1 MILCGRYPQDMGYEL
16 MGSRKMVLR
25 QTEFSALDQ
34 AYRVERD
41 GRRRSHMQ
49 VIWFLLQDNGVSEA
63 SRVTG
68 FSERW
73 INKLID
79 RWNAA
84 GLAGLGDRR
93 RNNKGAQPLLDDEGL
108 AALDAALREDP
119 ADGGV
124 WSGRQVTDW
133 MSDYLGRPVSAKRG
147 FDYLHRLNYSRQQPR
162 PRHAKA
168 ASPEEQDRFKKKFS
182 RQWRQRVE
190 KALETSSPGTR
201 AAETKAQDQ
210 SPAARSKSG
219 LSTSIAS
226 G

>member
-1 MILCGRYPQDMGYEL
+1 
-16 MGSRKMVLR
+16 MVLR
-25 QTEFSALDQ
+25 QTEFSALDR

-68 FSERW
+68 FSGRW

-79 RWNAA
+79 RWNAR

-93 RNNKGAQPLLDDEGL
+93 CNNKGAQPLLDDEGL
-108 AALDAALREDP
+108 AALDAALSEDP

-124 WSGRQVTDW
+124 WSGRQVTNW
-133 MSDYLGRPVSAKRG
+133 MSDYLGRPVSEKRG

-168 ASPEEQDRFKKKFS
+168 AGPEEQDRFKKKS
-182 RQWRQRVE
+182 PKQWRRRGE
-190 KALETSSPGTR
+190 KPPVTSSPGTR
-201 AAETKAQDQ
+201 AAETKAAEPKPWDQ
-210 SPAARSKSG
+210 PATACSKSG

>member
-73 INKLID
+73 INILID

-93 RNNKGAQPLLDDEGL
+93 RNNKGAQPLLDDKGL
-108 AALDAALREDP
+108 AALDAALSEDP

-133 MSDYLGRPVSAKRG
+133 MSDSGRAHSLLSAC
-147 FDYLHRLNYSRQQPR
+147 LHARAPTGRAPLDADRRTDRQQGL
-162 PRHAKA
+162 
-168 ASPEEQDRFKKKFS
+168 
-182 RQWRQRVE
+182 RQ
-190 KALETSSPGTR
+190 S
-201 AAETKAQDQ
+201 
-210 SPAARSKSG
+210 
-219 LSTSIAS
+219 
-226 G
+226 

>member
-1 MILCGRYPQDMGYEL
+1 

-25 QTEFSALDQ
+25 RTEFSALDR

-49 VIWFLLQDNGVSEA
+49 MIWFLLQHNAVSEA

-68 FSERW
+68 FSQRW

-93 RNNKGAQPLLDDEGL
+93 GNNKGAQPLLDDEGL
-108 AALDAALREDP
+108 AALDAALSEDP

-133 MSDYLGRPVSAKRG
+133 MSDYLGRPISAKRG

-168 ASPEEQDRFKKKFS
+168 ASPEQQDRFQKKS
-182 RQWRQRVE
+182 PRQWRPCVE
-190 KALETSSPGTR
+190 KPLETRCPGTPP
-201 AAETKAQDQ
+201 AETKAAEPKTWDPP
-210 SPAARSKSG
+210 PAARSKSG